1 MQSGM
6 RLECTA
12 EGRKDSTKTS
22 TETIRRLTRETIK
35 TNDTGKQTCGDE
47 TLDATEPLQRY
58 RAEKESR
65 RREGRRLRE
74 KREEGFS
81 YGVLEEPRQQP

>member
-1 MQSGM
+1 M
-6 RLECTA
+6 REDP
-12 EGRKDSTKTS
+12 GKPTS
-22 TETIRRLTRETIK
+22 SRRIA
-35 TNDTGKQTCGDE
+35 
-47 TLDATEPLQRY
+47 DAQ
-58 RAEKESR
+58 KESR